1 MNDPIPQ
8 ELYPVLHRILTAIG
22 IGICIYG
29 VLNVL
34 EGAVN
39 NVSDAQEL
47 GERQIKTGRNLF
59 ILAAYIKKGTLPDPE
74 TIEYLNARR
83 ESKEK
88 P

>member
-8 ELYPVLHRILTAIG
+8 ELYPVLHRLLTVIG

-34 EGAVN
+34 EGAGK
-39 NVSDAQEL
+39 NVPDAQEL
-47 GERQIKTGRNLF
+47 GERQLKAGRNLF
-59 ILAAYIKKGTLPDPE
+59 ILAAYIEKGTLPDPE

-83 ESKEK
+83 E
-88 P
+88 

>member
-1 MNDPIPQ
+1 MNDLIPQ
-8 ELYPVLHRILTAIG
+8 EFYPVLHRLLTAIG

-34 EGAVN
+34 EGAGN
-39 NVSDAQEL
+39 NVPDAQEL
-47 GERQIKTGRNLF
+47 GERQLKAGRNLF

>member
-8 ELYPVLHRILTAIG
+8 DFYPVLHRLLTVIG

-34 EGAVN
+34 EGAGN
-39 NVSDAQEL
+39 NVPDAQEL
-47 GERQIKTGRNLF
+47 GERQLKAGRNLF
-59 ILAAYIKKGTLPDPE
+59 ILAANIKKGTLPAPE
-74 TIEYLNARR
+74 TIEYLNTRR

>member
-8 ELYPVLHRILTAIG
+8 ELYPVLHRLLTAIG

-34 EGAVN
+34 EGAGN
-39 NVSDAQEL
+39 NVPDAQEL
-47 GERQIKTGRNLF
+47 GERQLKAGRNLF
-59 ILAAYIKKGTLPDPE
+59 ILAAYIKKGTLPAPE
-74 TIEYLNARR
+74 TIEYLNKRR